1 MIKYIFIIGFIC
13 LVYVVIF
20 ALLKAGSDF
29 DDEVEELYNNF
40 YEDDGLDEE
49 YDYYDNKYKEIFDAS
64 CERRR
69 YAMAYEKLT
78 GTFESSNG
86 TDNCAYYIYVPVL
99 PMNV

>member
-29 DDEVEELYNNF
+29 DDEVEEFYNNF

-49 YDYYDNKYKEIFDAS
+49 YDYYDNKYKETID
-64 CERRR
+64 
-69 YAMAYEKLT
+69 K
-78 GTFESSNG
+78 NK
-86 TDNCAYYIYVPVL
+86 NI
-99 PMNV
+99 

>member
-1 MIKYIFIIGFIC
+1 MFIIRGDYLIKYIFIIGFIC

-49 YDYYDNKYKEIFDAS
+49 YDYYDNKYKEI
-64 CERRR
+64 
-69 YAMAYEKLT
+69 L
-78 GTFESSNG
+78 
-86 TDNCAYYIYVPVL
+86 DNHEEV
-99 PMNV
+99 

>member
-29 DDEVEELYNNF
+29 DDEELYNNF

-49 YDYYDNKYKEIFDAS
+49 YDYYDNKYKEILDKH
-64 CERRR
+64 E
-69 YAMAYEKLT
+69 E
-78 GTFESSNG
+78 
-86 TDNCAYYIYVPVL
+86 V
-99 PMNV
+99 